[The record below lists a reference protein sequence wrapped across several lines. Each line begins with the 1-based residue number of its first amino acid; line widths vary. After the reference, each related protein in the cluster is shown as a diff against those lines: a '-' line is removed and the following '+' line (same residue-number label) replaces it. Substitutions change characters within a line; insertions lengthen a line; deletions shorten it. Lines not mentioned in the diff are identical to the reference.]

1 MLFVPFTHQEVQK
14 DLQTKREGIAE
25 AIRSVEELLAE
36 RGDSLS
42 PEEREKLQ
50 GALTR
55 LKEQYSALTDSVSTS
70 LLEVDTAISTTVQ
83 QNTQK
88 VRRSQQLEVCT
99 SYKHFQM
106 FSVFTS
112 FLSVLAGEG

>member
-1 MLFVPFTHQEVQK
+1 MLFVSFTLQEVQK

-55 LKEQYSALTDSVSTS
+55 LREQYSALSDSVSTS
-70 LLEVDTAISTTVQ
+70 LSEVDTAISTTVQ

-88 VRRSQQLEVCT
+88 VKRSQRLQVCT
-99 SYKHFQM
+99 SSKLQ
-106 FSVFTS
+106 
-112 FLSVLAGEG
+112 E

>member
-1 MLFVPFTHQEVQK
+1 MSFVSFTHQEVQK
-14 DLQTKREGIAE
+14 DLQTKREGVAE

-55 LKEQYSALTDSVSTS
+55 LKEQYAALTDSVSTS
-70 LLEVDTAISTTVQ
+70 LSDVDTAISTTVQ

-88 VRRSQQLEVCT
+88 VKRSEQLEVCT
-99 SYKHFQM
+99 SYKQ
-106 FSVFTS
+106 SVSFL
-112 FLSVLAGEG
+112 FLSVRTGEG